1 MKKLFK
7 LVEPWQ
13 IWINPYPH
21 PDDAEYYAQINDG
34 GGDYLRRIISSFDRL

>member
-21 PDDAEYYAQINDG
+21 PEDAEYYGPN
-34 GGDYLRRIISSFDRL
+34 